1 MEKRK
6 LNSKKTR
13 NKQSKD
19 NYERRIR
26 EEHIWDRIF
35 LLHIR
40 KSLYVIIIW
49 IASMI
54 IHNLI
59 FKFVGIDEALFTT
72 IALYIIPPYLL
83 VSVIYTLVKHKR
95 IEG

>member
-1 MEKRK
+1 MTKRK

-13 NKQSKD
+13 NKQRKD

-26 EEHIWDRIF
+26 EEHVWDKIF

-40 KSLYVIIIW
+40 KSLYVIMIW
-49 IASMI
+49 IGSMI
-54 IHNLI
+54 IHQMIL
-59 FKFVGIDEALFTT
+59 KFAGFDEPFFTA
-72 IALYIIPPYLL
+72 IALWIVPPYLL
-83 VSVIYTLVKHKR
+83 ISVIYTLVKHKR